1 MNDEHYGH
9 RAGVIHT
16 EIESRTAKKKELEK
30 EKQNV
35 LEKLEKARGTD
46 AQARQKLI
54 DTQSLIAEY
63 TDEIEQCKK
72 EIMELLGSRASTTAK
87 MQHFD
92 TTREQIQTRKAVI
105 ARGLL
110 EVATEAEEQN
120 LILKKHEEELQAVQ
134 KEIAE
139 CNAKISENEREL
151 ERLQKELRE
160 KQEKLKIGQTAY
172 HRESSRLESLK
183 NITERYDGYGNSIR
197 GQRSTSS
204 VGTGGTGFNRAEQR
218 SLC

>member
-1 MNDEHYGH
+1 M
-9 RAGVIHT
+9 
-16 EIESRTAKKKELEK
+16 
-30 EKQNV
+30 
-35 LEKLEKARGTD
+35 
-46 AQARQKLI
+46 
-54 DTQSLIAEY
+54 
-63 TDEIEQCKK
+63 
-72 EIMELLGSRASTTAK
+72 
-87 MQHFD
+87 
-92 TTREQIQTRKAVI
+92 
-105 ARGLL
+105 L

-183 NITERYDGYGNSIR
+183 ILQNATMATATVSGR
-197 GQRSTSS
+197 
-204 VGTGGTGFNRAEQR
+204 
-218 SLC
+218 